1 MCAFCGAAGAAG
13 RHSRLEPAL
22 LQGARSAA
30 MYGRQRNASAGRP
43 NSKLDLLSQIEQR
56 EEALKQLR
64 ALLIRWPLTNSNS
77 NKEPGIPIKMR
88 TTAAGKDL
96 AQVGIPTWKR
106 VPRGCS

>member
-1 MCAFCGAAGAAG
+1 
-13 RHSRLEPAL
+13 
-22 LQGARSAA
+22 

-64 ALLIRWPLTNSNS
+64 ALLIRWPLTNPNS